1 MLTHYYF
8 FKALDYPND
17 ILDVWNGFEFGSI
30 LRPKVI
36 AKYLRPRLRRA
47 QRRSNQKIEHAFV
60 SKRGSTPI
68 VPLKRANYAHCLC
81 LGGQV
86 DSNLFVQPAQRS
98 KLSSWKTASF
108 QHFRR
113 PVVIETS
120 CILSEEWTIFLRNS
134 VPVPSRLMNF
144 SFSVKD
150 VSNII

>member
-1 MLTHYYF
+1 MTFEFLKGVRVEFCRYCFEEKDWKNTTPHPFFLDMLTHYYF

-86 DSNLFVQPAQRS
+86 DSNLFVQ
-98 KLSSWKTASF
+98 
-108 QHFRR
+108 
-113 PVVIETS
+113 
-120 CILSEEWTIFLRNS
+120 SEI
-134 VPVPSRLMNF
+134 
-144 SFSVKD
+144 
-150 VSNII
+150 